1 MVYIRSPWVRLLPL
15 RMSMHA
21 PKRLRAGIVV
31 CLLLSIFPASLP
43 ATSIVP
49 ITDSELRARADVVV
63 YGIVQSSEVTV
74 DEQGRPETL
83 TFIEPISVLKGRLSG
98 SLVLHQLGG
107 ILPDG
112 RFLKMWGRPEYVPG
126 REVIVFA
133 IARPE
138 GEYQTAEMMLGKFEV
153 REDSTGARFAVPDLT
168 IGSRS
173 GLDVY
178 TPRPRKA
185 EQAVSRLGVISR
197 EDPGMALDSESG
209 PRALARFLE
218 DLRTGHFGGTATLPT
233 VNGELLPVVHRD
245 SASKVPQWG
254 YISNILFRYTNGATN
269 AWTISGTANVT
280 GGGTAEA
287 LAALAAWT
295 NEPNSNIN
303 YTAGSGPSIVT
314 MSAPS
319 SGCGWSTCVDGNGGV
334 IGCGGPN
341 GGGSNSWRGDT
352 YNTISGGHVEIRPFC
367 TTDQWRSILQS
378 VIMHELGHTLGLGH
392 SDQNVSPHDT
402 CRGDEAAATMFSFAQ
417 SRSTLG
423 TDDTDAARWLYGD
436 GLTSCTTGPPSVT
449 GIGPTF
455 GATAGGT
462 VVTIAGGNFVP
473 GSAVTIGG
481 VPATNVS
488 VLSASSLTA
497 TTGPHAA
504 GAADVVVT
512 NPDLTSATKS
522 GAYTYKSGA
531 GFYTVTPCRVLD
543 TRNPTGPLGGPA
555 LAAGAE
561 RVFVVAGQCGIPS
574 TARSISANVTVT
586 QSTTGPAYVTVSQAD
601 LGPPVVSTVNYAT
614 GQTRANSA
622 QISLGAAG
630 DVRVK
635 CGQASGTTHFIIDVN
650 GYFQ

>member
-1 MVYIRSPWVRLLPL
+1 
-15 RMSMHA
+15 MHA

-43 ATSIVP
+43 ATSVVP
-49 ITDSELRARADVVV
+49 IRDSDLRARADVVV

-83 TFIEPISVLKGRLSG
+83 TFIEPISVLKGTLSG

-112 RFLKMWGRPEYVPG
+112 RYLKMWGRPEYVPG
-126 REVIVFA
+126 REVVVFA

-153 REDSTGARFAVPDLT
+153 RQDSTGARFAVPDLT

-178 TPRPRKA
+178 TARPRKA
-185 EQAVSRLGVISR
+185 EQAVSRLGVISP
-197 EDPGMALDSESG
+197 EDPGMALDSQSA
-209 PRALARFLE
+209 PRALSRFLE
-218 DLRTGHFGGTATLPT
+218 DLRTGHFGGTASLPT
-233 VNGELLPVVHRD
+233 VSGELLPVVHRE
-245 SASKVPQWG
+245 SASKTPQWG
-254 YISNILFRYTNGATN
+254 YISNILYRYTNGATN
-269 AWTISGTANVT
+269 AWTISGTSNVT

-303 YTAGSGPSIVT
+303 YTAGAGSSVLS

-319 SGCGWSTCVDGNGGV
+319 SGCGWSTCLDGGGGV

-367 TTDQWRSILQS
+367 TTDQWRFVLQS

-402 CRGDEAAATMFSFAQ
+402 CRGDEDAATMRSVAQ

-455 GATAGGT
+455 GATTGGT

-473 GSAVTIGG
+473 GSVVSIGG
-481 VPATNVS
+481 VPATGVS
-488 VLSASSLTA
+488 VQSASSLTA
-497 TTGPHAA
+497 TTGAHVA

-522 GAYTYKSGA
+522 GAYMYKSGA

-543 TRNPTGPLGGPA
+543 TRNATGPLGGPA

-561 RVFVVAGQCGIPS
+561 RNFVIAGQCGIPL
-574 TARSISANVTVT
+574 TARSVSANVTVT
-586 QSTTGPAYVTVSQAD
+586 QSTSGPAYVTVSQGD
-601 LGPPVVSTVNYAT
+601 LAAPVASTMNYSA
-614 GQTRANSA
+614 GQTRANRA
-622 QISLGAAG
+622 VIALGAAG

-635 CGQASGTTHFIIDVN
+635 CGQASGTTDFIIDVN

>member
-1 MVYIRSPWVRLLPL
+1 MRRS
-15 RMSMHA
+15 
-21 PKRLRAGIVV
+21 KRIGVSIAV
-31 CLLLSIFPASLP
+31 CLLLSIFPAALR
-43 ATSIVP
+43 ATSVVP
-49 ITDSELRARADVVV
+49 ITDSELHRRADVVV

-74 DEQGRPETL
+74 DDQGRPETL
-83 TFIEPISVLKGRLSG
+83 TFIAPISVLKGGLSG

-107 ILPDG
+107 TLPDG

-126 REVIVFA
+126 REVVVFA

-153 REDSTGARFAVPDLT
+153 REDATGARFAVPDFA
-168 IGSRS
+168 IGSRE

-178 TPRPRKA
+178 VARPRKA
-185 EQAVSRLGVISR
+185 EQAVSKLGVIST
-197 EDPGMALDSESG
+197 ENPGWALDSQSG
-209 PRALARFLE
+209 PRSLPPFLE
-218 DLRTGHFGGTATLPT
+218 DLRTGHFGGSASLPSVT
-233 VNGELLPVVHRD
+233 GELRPVTHREA
-245 SASKVPQWG
+245 ASKLPQWG
-254 YISNILFRYTNGATN
+254 YINNILFRYTNGATN
-269 AWTISGTANVT
+269 AWTVSGTSNVT

-303 YTAGSGPSIVT
+303 YTAGAGSSVIS
-314 MSAPS
+314 MSAPT
-319 SGCGWSTCVDGNGGV
+319 SGCGWSTCLDGGGGV

-367 TTDQWRSILQS
+367 TTDQWRFVLQS

-402 CRGDEAAATMFSFAQ
+402 CRGDEDAATMRSVAQ

-436 GLTSCTTGPPSVT
+436 GLTWCTTGPPSVT

-455 GATAGGT
+455 GATTGGT
-462 VVTIAGGNFVP
+462 VVTIGGGNFVP
-473 GSAVTIGG
+473 GATVTIGG
-481 VPATNVS
+481 VPATSVS
-488 VLSASSLTA
+488 VLSSSSLTA

-504 GAADVVVT
+504 GPADVAVT
-512 NPDLTSATKS
+512 NPDLTSATKT
-522 GAYTYKSGA
+522 GAYMYKAGA
-531 GFYTVTPCRVLD
+531 GFYTLTPCRVLD
-543 TRNPTGPLGGPA
+543 TRNPTGPYGGPA

-561 RVFVVAGQCGIPS
+561 RVFVFAGQCGIPS
-574 TARSISANVTVT
+574 TARSVSANVTVT
-586 QSTTGPAYVTVSQAD
+586 GPTSGPGYVTVSQGD
-601 LGPPVVSTVNYAT
+601 LAPPGSSTMNYST
-614 GQTRANSA
+614 GQTRANRA
-622 QISLGAAG
+622 VIALGASG

-635 CGQASGTTHFIIDVN
+635 CGQASGTTNLLIDVN